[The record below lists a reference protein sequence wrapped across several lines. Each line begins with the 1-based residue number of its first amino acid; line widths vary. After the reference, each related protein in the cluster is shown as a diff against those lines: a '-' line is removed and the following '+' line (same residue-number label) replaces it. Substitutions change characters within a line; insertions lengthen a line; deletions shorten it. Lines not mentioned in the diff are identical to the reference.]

1 MRNALREHDF
11 LFLLR
16 VVIERRGPQLF
27 LKKKIASSKILSAA
41 VPHLPWLGTNGKPSS
56 DVSAYAAVIDY
67 VNIMYVVQSFLFFHS
82 SFLSRDLTGIEQEL

>member
-1 MRNALREHDF
+1 MHFVSTIFFFFSALSVKDEVLNF
-11 LFLLR
+11 FS
-16 VVIERRGPQLF
+16 
-27 LKKKIASSKILSAA
+27 KKIASSKILSAA

>member
-1 MRNALREHDF
+1 MHFVSTIFFFFSALSVKDEMSSNF
-11 LFLLR
+11 SQKL
-16 VVIERRGPQLF
+16 
-27 LKKKIASSKILSAA
+27 ASSKILSAA